1 MKRAA
6 KWAGVALVGV
16 VLVVAGLVGF
26 VQVTWSVDHPDTP
39 FPDVRASSDP
49 EVIAR
54 GEYLVHA
61 VSHCSACHTPYE
73 NVEARILD
81 TSAPLIGGYVI
92 EAGPF
97 GTFPVANI
105 TPDAT
110 GIGGMSDGE
119 LARVIRHGIDRDGK
133 LAPMMRFAVG
143 SMSDED
149 LAAVISWL
157 RAQEPVAAE
166 RAPTKYGILAKAL
179 SRRFTPNPGD
189 TPPFVPEGGISVER
203 GRYLAAGPAFCS
215 GCHSPLDPMAGFAPA
230 GPPFS
235 GAAAPDPDPKNKGW
249 EIMAPNL
256 TPHAGTGRITGWT
269 EDQFVARFRAGRSIH
284 SSPMPWEGYRL
295 MTEDDLRSVYRF
307 LMSLDPVEHDT
318 GPSYR
323 QKGSFKR

>member
-1 MKRAA
+1 MKRVA

-61 VSHCSACHTPYE
+61 VGHCSACHMPYE
-73 NVEARILD
+73 NIEARILD
-81 TSAPLIGGYVI
+81 TSAPLIGGYVL

-97 GTFPVANI
+97 GTFTAANL
-105 TPDAT
+105 TPHAT

-133 LAPMMRFAVG
+133 LVPMMRFAVG

-166 RAPTKYGILAKAL
+166 RAGPKYGILAKAL
-179 SRRFTPNPGD
+179 SGRFTPNPGEA
-189 TPPFVPEGGISVER
+189 PPFVPEGGISVER
-203 GRYLAAGPAFCS
+203 GRYLAGGPAFCS

-235 GAAAPDPDPKNKGW
+235 GAAAPDPDPTNKGW

-256 TPHAGTGRITGWT
+256 TPHAATGRIAGWT

-284 SSPMPWEGYRL
+284 SSPMPWEGYQL

-323 QKGSFKR
+323 EKGSFKG